1 MKIFK
6 KILCP
11 VDFSEYSILALRYAT
26 ALAKDNDAE
35 LIVYHSIPDLT
46 PAISYLEGEFLLTVS
61 DALLNN
67 AKSTLD
73 SWIKK
78 FVNPELTVEK
88 VVGQGN
94 PAESIV
100 EISRKLRIDLLV
112 MGTHGVTGYERFLMG
127 SVTNRVLHKSSVPV
141 LVVSKTSHHFIYE
154 QDPNP
159 VQIKRIVC
167 ALDFDNNNLW
177 TIGIALSFARKYNS
191 EMIFVHVINRKQN
204 GNWRELEKQALSKL
218 KSLAAPVVDENIPVK
233 FLVQSGEPAEVILKT
248 LEHENADL
256 VIMGHH
262 TRNPIEEIFL
272 GSIARRVVTN
282 SSRPILVARTLMDT
296 LKEAPQIQPV
306 SVVEAM

>member
-11 VDFSEYSILALRYAT
+11 VDFSEYSILALRYAS
-26 ALAKDNDAE
+26 ALARDNDAE

-61 DALLNN
+61 DALINN
-67 AKSTLD
+67 AKSTLE
-73 SWIKK
+73 SWVKK
-78 FVNPELTVEK
+78 YVDTDLAVEK
-88 VVGQGN
+88 IIGQGN

-100 EISRKLRIDLLV
+100 DTSRKHKVDLLV

-154 QDPNP
+154 NDQNP

-167 ALDFDNNNLW
+167 PLDFDNNNLW
-177 TIGIALSFARKYNS
+177 TIGIALSFARKYDS
-191 EMIFVHVINRKQN
+191 EMIFLHVINRKQN
-204 GNWRELEKQALSKL
+204 GNWRDLEKHALSKL
-218 KSLAAPVVDENIPVK
+218 KALAAPVVDENIPVK
-233 FLVQSGEPAEVILKT
+233 FLVVSGDPADVVLKT
-248 LEHENADL
+248 LDEQNADL

-296 LKEAPQIQPV
+296 LKETPAIQQV
-306 SVVEAM
+306 SVAG

>member
-11 VDFSEYSILALRYAT
+11 VDFSEYSILALRYAS
-26 ALAKDNDAE
+26 ALARDNDAT

-46 PAISYLEGEFLLTVS
+46 PAISYLEGAFLLTVS
-61 DALLNN
+61 DALINN
-67 AKSTLD
+67 AKSTLE
-73 SWIKK
+73 SWVKK
-78 FVNPELTVEK
+78 YVTPDLAVEK
-88 VVGQGN
+88 IVGKGN

-100 EISRKLRIDLLV
+100 DTSRKEKVDLLV

-154 QDPNP
+154 NDKSP

-167 ALDFDNNNLW
+167 PLDFDNNNLW
-177 TIGIALSFARKYNS
+177 TIGIALSFARKYDS
-191 EMIFVHVINRKQN
+191 EMIFLHVINRKQN
-204 GNWRELEKQALSKL
+204 SNWRELEKHALTKL
-218 KSLAAPVVDENIPVK
+218 KALAAPVVDEKISVK
-233 FLVQSGEPAEVILKT
+233 FLVLSGEPVDVILKT
-248 LEHENADL
+248 EEEENADL

-262 TRNPIEEIFL
+262 TRNPIDEIFL

-296 LKEAPQIQPV
+296 LKEVQAIQHV
-306 SVVEAM
+306 SVVEA

>member
-11 VDFSEYSILALRYAT
+11 VDFSDYSILALRYAT

-35 LIVYHSIPDLT
+35 LIIYHSIPDLT

-78 FVNPELTVEK
+78 FVDPDLEVEK

-94 PAESIV
+94 PAESII
-100 EISRKLRIDLLV
+100 EISHKRRIDLLV

-154 QDPNP
+154 RDPNP

-167 ALDFDNNNLW
+167 PLDFDNNNLW

-191 EMIFVHVINRKQN
+191 EMIFIHVINRKQN
-204 GNWRELEKQALSKL
+204 GNWRDLEKQAFLKL
-218 KSLAAPVVDENIPVK
+218 RSLAAPVVDEKIPAK
-233 FLVQSGEPAEVILKT
+233 FLVLSGDPAELILKT
-248 LEHENADL
+248 LDEENADL

-296 LKEAPQIQPV
+296 LKEEVPEIQYVRP
-306 SVVEAM
+306 ALI

>member
-67 AKSTLD
+67 AKSTLND
-73 SWIKK
+73 WIKK
-78 FVNPELTVEK
+78 FVSPDLVVEK
-88 VVGQGN
+88 IVGHGN
-94 PAESIV
+94 PADSIV

-154 QDPNP
+154 NEKNP
-159 VQIKRIVC
+159 VQIKRIIC
-167 ALDFDNNNLW
+167 PLDFDNNNLW
-177 TIGIALSFARKYNS
+177 TIGIALSFARKYDS
-191 EMIFVHVINRKQN
+191 EMIFLHVINRKQN
-204 GNWRELEKQALSKL
+204 GKWHAREKNSLAKLEA
-218 KSLAAPVVDENIPVK
+218 LAAPVMDENIPVK
-233 FLVQSGEPAEVILKT
+233 FLVCNGEAADVILKT
-248 LEHENADL
+248 AEEQNADL

-262 TRNPIEEIFL
+262 TRNPIDEIFL
-272 GSIARRVVTN
+272 GSIA
-282 SSRPILVARTLMDT
+282 
-296 LKEAPQIQPV
+296 
-306 SVVEAM
+306 

>member
-11 VDFSEYSILALRYAT
+11 VDFSDYSILALRYAT

-35 LIVYHSIPDLT
+35 LIIYHSIPDLT

-61 DALLNN
+61 DALLSN

-78 FVNPELTVEK
+78 FVDPDLEVEK

-94 PAESIV
+94 PAESII
-100 EISRKLRIDLLV
+100 EISHKRRIDLLV

-154 QDPNP
+154 RDANP

-167 ALDFDNNNLW
+167 PLDFDNNNLW

-191 EMIFVHVINRKQN
+191 EMIFIHVINRKQN
-204 GNWRELEKQALSKL
+204 GNWRDLEKQAFLKL
-218 KSLAAPVVDENIPVK
+218 RSLAAPVVDEKIPAK
-233 FLVQSGEPAEVILKT
+233 FLVLSGDPAELILKT
-248 LEHENADL
+248 LDEENADL

-296 LKEAPQIQPV
+296 LKEEVPEIQYVRP
-306 SVVEAM
+306 ALI

>member
-11 VDFSEYSILALRYAT
+11 VDFSDYSILALRYAT

-73 SWIKK
+73 NWIQKH
-78 FVNPELTVEK
+78 VGTDLHVEK

-100 EISRKLRIDLLV
+100 DITHKLKIDLLV

-127 SVTNRVLHKSSVPV
+127 SVTNRVLHKSAVPV

-154 QDPNP
+154 GEKNP
-159 VQIKRIVC
+159 VKIKRIVC
-167 ALDFDNNNLW
+167 PLDFDNNNLW
-177 TIGIALSFARKYNS
+177 TIGIALSFARKYDS

-218 KSLAAPVVDENIPVK
+218 QSLAAPVVDENIPAK
-233 FLVQSGEPAEVILKT
+233 FLVLSGDPAEVILTT
-248 LEHENADL
+248 LEVENADL

-262 TRNPIEEIFL
+262 TRNPLEEIFL

-296 LKEAPQIQPV
+296 LKQVPEIHHV
-306 SVVEAM
+306 SVVEG

>member
-67 AKSTLD
+67 AKSTLND
-73 SWIKK
+73 WIKK
-78 FVNPELTVEK
+78 FVSPDLAVEK
-88 VVGQGN
+88 IVGHGN
-94 PAESIV
+94 PADSIV
-100 EISRKLRIDLLV
+100 ETSRKLRIDLLV

-141 LVVSKTSHHFIYE
+141 LVVSKTSHHFLYE
-154 QDPNP
+154 NEKNP
-159 VQIKRIVC
+159 VRIKRIVC
-167 ALDFDNNNLW
+167 PLDFDNNNLW
-177 TIGIALSFARKYNS
+177 TIGIALSFARKYDS
-191 EMIFVHVINRKQN
+191 EMIFLHVINRKQN
-204 GNWRELEKQALSKL
+204 GNWREVEKQALTKL
-218 KSLAAPVVDENIPVK
+218 KALAAPVVDENIPVK
-233 FLVQSGEPAEVILKT
+233 FLVCDGEPADVILKT
-248 LEHENADL
+248 EEEENADL

-262 TRNPIEEIFL
+262 TRNPIDEIFL

-296 LKEAPQIQPV
+296 LKEMPSVQQV
-306 SVVEAM
+306 SVVEA

>member
-1 MKIFK
+1 MNIFK

-26 ALAKDNDAE
+26 ALAKDNEAE

-46 PAISYLEGEFLLTVS
+46 PAMSYLEGEYLLTVS
-61 DALLNN
+61 DSLINN

-78 FVNPELTVEK
+78 YVSSDLAVEK
-88 VVGQGN
+88 IVGQGN

-127 SVTNRVLHKSSVPV
+127 SVTNRVLHKTSLPV

-154 QDPNP
+154 NDKNP
-159 VQIKRIVC
+159 VQIRRIVC
-167 ALDFDNNNLW
+167 PLDFDNNNLW

-191 EMIFVHVINRKQN
+191 EMIFIHVINRKQN
-204 GNWRELEKQALSKL
+204 GKWRDLEKNALTKL
-218 KSLAAPVVDENIPVK
+218 KSLAYPVVDEY
-233 FLVQSGEPAEVILKT
+233 
-248 LEHENADL
+248 
-256 VIMGHH
+256 
-262 TRNPIEEIFL
+262 
-272 GSIARRVVTN
+272 
-282 SSRPILVARTLMDT
+282 
-296 LKEAPQIQPV
+296 IQL
-306 SVVEAM
+306 